1 MLELRAELV
10 FKADDLPTVLV
21 FLTVLFLTLEDR
33 VELGLPENWYAFV
46 LTLEL
51 LVGVTAVEDAREPRD
66 TSFNE
71 LEEILE
77 LRVLGEVEANLPDL
91 VEGEEPFIASAL
103 TLLTLVELILPPLE
117 AALLLALLLSELLMY
132 MTLEA

>member
-1 MLELRAELV
+1 LLELRAELV
-10 FKADDLPTVLV
+10 FKADDLPIVLV

-71 LEEILE
+71 LDEILE

-117 AALLLALLLSELLMY
+117 TVLLLALLLSELLMY